1 MIYYR
6 ASYPGFLRMVVR
18 LFDSREL
25 AEQWVQKLGVRK
37 VATVD
42 MFGTLENDTTQPRSE
57 EECNRDLKKGI
68 SSGQES

>member
-18 LFDSREL
+18 LFDSRERRD
-25 AEQWVQKLGVRK
+25 QWIDQVGVRRI
-37 VATVD
+37 VTVD
-42 MFGTLENDTTQPRSE
+42 EFSTLENDTMQPRSE

-68 SSGQES
+68 F